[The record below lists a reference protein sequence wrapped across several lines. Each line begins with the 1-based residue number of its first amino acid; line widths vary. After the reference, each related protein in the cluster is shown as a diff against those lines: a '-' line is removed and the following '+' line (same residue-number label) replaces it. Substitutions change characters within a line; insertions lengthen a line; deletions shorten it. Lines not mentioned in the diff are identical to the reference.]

1 MIIQFIHQGFLQ
13 LVVYPLKFNRIK
25 ELTLFIFILFLSFV
39 ATNSFSQISQNGIFF
54 QAVAKDNYDN
64 PANRRYLYIQSS
76 VIQSSSTGIKVLIE
90 EFQTTTDQAGIF
102 TISIGKGI
110 RKGGTINK
118 LSDIDWVNG
127 PYFLN
132 LKIVITPI
140 APTADWDYTKEWIDI
155 GTTSFG
161 TVPYALYA
169 SSTGDLGNKVNIS
182 DSIIKY
188 VTPTQL
194 NAKTFDITPIIFSL
208 SNKVDKVVGKDLSTN
223 DYSITEK
230 FKLSL
235 ITGANTGDET
245 ITTIKSKLG
254 ITTLSGANTGDQ
266 DVSSF
271 ATITDLA
278 LKANKA
284 SVDSILLINA
294 NILDVSNSLALKVD
308 FSDFNKSL
316 ILKANTSDVTSSL
329 DLKANSSDMTSLL
342 GLKANTTELISGLA
356 LKLDKIAGKDL
367 STNDY
372 TTIEKNKLA
381 AISGIN
387 GGDETATTIKSK
399 LGITTLSGSN
409 TGDQDLSSFST
420 IINLALKANTID
432 LISGLALKAN
442 SSDMITSLGLK
453 ANTSDV
459 TTSLGLK
466 ANSSDMITSLG
477 LKANTSDVTTSL
489 GLKAN
494 SSDMITSLGLKANTS
509 DVTTSLGLKANIL
522 DVANSLGLKANESDV
537 TTRLGL
543 KANASDMSTSLGLKA
558 NITDVNSGL
567 ALKVDK
573 LAGKDLSTNDYT
585 TTEKN
590 KLAAISGINGGDET
604 TATIKTKLGITT
616 LSGSNTGDQDLSSF
630 STITNLALKANT
642 TDLTSGLAL
651 KANVSDV
658 TTSLSLKAN
667 ANDVV
672 TGLSLKE
679 DQLNKSAATN
689 LGGTAANDILYP
701 TQKAVKVYV
710 DGQISSG
717 GVSDAS
723 ILTRHIASL
732 NITTPLIADAS
743 ITDIKISN
751 GINQS
756 KVGLGNVENTAL
768 STWQGGTNLT
778 NVGTIISGTWSGT
791 SISVAHGGTGA
802 NTASDARFNLGLVIG
817 QDVQSPLT
825 TTQLAVLS
833 NTSNINTGDETI
845 ASIKTKLGIT
855 TLSGVNTGDQ
865 DVSSFATITNL
876 ALKANTSDMTTSLGL
891 KANVTDLSSGLALK
905 ANTADMTTSLGLK
918 ANTSDM
924 TTSLGLKANVTDL
937 SSGLALKANTADMTT
952 SLGLKANVTDLSSGL
967 ALKANTADMTTSLGL
982 KANSSDVTTS
992 LGLKANTTDLTTG
1005 LALKVDKVTGKE
1017 LSTND
1022 YTTAEKNKL
1031 TAISGTNTGDQD
1043 VSSFATTTN
1052 LALKANTS
1060 DMTTSL
1066 GLKANVTDLSSGL
1079 ALKAN
1084 SLDVTTSLGLKA
1096 NATDLSS
1103 GLALK
1108 ANTADMTTSL
1118 GLKANTTDLTT
1129 GLALKVD
1136 KVTGKELSTN
1146 DYTTAEKDKLAAILG
1161 TNTGDQDVSSFAS
1174 ITNLDL
1180 KANTADMTTS
1190 LALKANLISP
1200 TLVTPILGEATSTSV
1215 TASSDIKAKRYI
1227 QYSNTAISSTTT
1239 TNLDLSRGNV
1249 LQVDLTNTITSITFS
1264 NEAVGTYLIKFKQ
1277 TVGSKTVN
1285 FPDTWLWS
1293 GGAEPVVSATLG
1305 RTDIVTLI
1313 YDGTNYY
1320 AAIVQNFF

>member
-169 SSTGDLGNKVNIS
+169 SSSGDLGNKVNIS

-522 DVANSLGLKANESDV
+522 DVAN
-537 TTRLGL
+537 
-543 KANASDMSTSLGLKA
+543 SLGLKA

>member
-1 MIIQFIHQGFLQ
+1 MIIQFMDQRFYHLSGFIFQ
-13 LVVYPLKFNRIK
+13 FNRIK
-25 ELTLFIFILFLSFV
+25 KRTLFLNIILLCFF

-64 PANRRYLYIQSS
+64 PANRRQLFIQSS
-76 VIQSSSTGIKVLIE
+76 IIQANANGTKVLIE
-90 EFQTTTDQAGIF
+90 EFQTTTDQAGVF

-118 LSDIDWVNG
+118 LLDIDWANG

-140 APTADWDYTKEWIDI
+140 APTAGWDYTKEWFDI

-169 SSTGDLGNKVNIS
+169 SSSGDLGNKVNVS
-182 DSIIKY
+182 DSVIKY

-194 NAKTFDITPIIFSL
+194 YAKTFDITPIILSL

-223 DYSITEK
+223 DYSTIDK
-230 FKLSL
+230 IKLSL

-245 ITTIKSKLG
+245 NTTIKSKLG
-254 ITTLSGANTGDQ
+254 ITAISGANTGDQ

-278 LKANKA
+278 LKANIT
-284 SVDSILLINA
+284 D
-294 NILDVSNSLALKVD
+294 LD
-308 FSDFNKSL
+308 
-316 ILKANTSDVTSSL
+316 
-329 DLKANSSDMTSLL
+329 
-342 GLKANTTELISGLA
+342 
-356 LKLDKIAGKDL
+356 
-367 STNDY
+367 
-372 TTIEKNKLA
+372 
-381 AISGIN
+381 
-387 GGDETATTIKSK
+387 
-399 LGITTLSGSN
+399 
-409 TGDQDLSSFST
+409 
-420 IINLALKANTID
+420 
-432 LISGLALKAN
+432 SGLALKAN
-442 SSDMITSLGLK
+442 SLDITTSLGLK
-453 ANTSDV
+453 ANISDV

-466 ANSSDMITSLG
+466 ANSSDITTSLG
-477 LKANTSDVTTSL
+477 LKANT
-489 GLKAN
+489 
-494 SSDMITSLGLKANTS
+494 
-509 DVTTSLGLKANIL
+509 
-522 DVANSLGLKANESDV
+522 
-537 TTRLGL
+537 
-543 KANASDMSTSLGLKA
+543 
-558 NITDVNSGL
+558 TDLNSGL

-573 LAGKDLSTNDYT
+573 ITGKDLSTNDYT

-590 KLAAISGINGGDET
+590 KLAEISGINGGDET

-802 NTASDARFNLGLVIG
+802 NTASNARFNLGLVIG

-876 ALKANTSDMTTSLGL
+876 D
-891 KANVTDLSSGLALK
+891 LK

-918 ANTSDM
+918 ANSSDV
-924 TTSLGLKANVTDL
+924 TTSLGLKANATDL

-992 LGLKANTTDLTTG
+992 LGLKANTTDLTSG

-1249 LQVDLTNTITSITFS
+1249 LQVDLTNSITSITFS
-1264 NEAVGTYLIKFKQ
+1264 NVGIGTYLIKFKQ
-1277 TVGSKTVN
+1277 TVGAKTVV
-1285 FPDTWLWS
+1285 FPNTWLWS